1 MLKNG
6 SVQRFD
12 AIAQMRL
19 EMSLK
24 KSLEECVY
32 DDYPTALPMH
42 KGIETDLE
50 IYGFNSIMPTKA

>member
-1 MLKNG
+1 MFKNG
-6 SVQRFD
+6 SAQRFD

-42 KGIETDLE
+42 KGVEIDLD
-50 IYGFNSIMPTKA
+50 IYMGLNR